1 MKMRQF
7 ILFLAVAVFA
17 AGLALPVLAS
27 NYKKPPP
34 LPVQTSPRDLHLL
47 DVGKVEEVIK
57 SDTLRIGKNQKIYK
71 IDNVRIPLQMNM
83 AARDY
88 LEENLLGKTVGVY
101 INTTDANA
109 RKNELGHIYAHIL
122 TQDGKWVQADLI
134 SRGFAYATSDE
145 NSRDLVRALY
155 KYEELG
161 RARKLGLWQYPNNDI
176 KNDAT
181 IGKYIN
187 TFNIYEGVITDV
199 RDNRKFIF
207 LNFGKDIEKNVT
219 AVIKM
224 ADQLIFVP
232 DNTITTFKYHDLKG
246 RHVRIR
252 GWFEE
257 KDGPMLMITHPEQI
271 EFPGVHGALPVP

>member
-1 MKMRQF
+1 MKMRRF
-7 ILFLAVAVFA
+7 ILFLAVAVLA

-27 NYKKPPP
+27 DYKKPPP
-34 LPVQTSPRDLHLL
+34 LPIQTNPRDLHLV
-47 DVGKVEEVIK
+47 DAGKVVEIIK
-57 SDTLRIGKNQKIYK
+57 SDTVRIGKDKKIYK
-71 IDNVRIPLQMNM
+71 IDNLRIPLQMNM
-83 AARDY
+83 AARDF
-88 LEENLLGKTVGVY
+88 LEESLLGKTVGVY
-101 INTTDANA
+101 ITSTDVNA

-122 TQDGKWVQADLI
+122 TQDGKWVQADMV
-134 SRGFAYATSDE
+134 SRGLAYATSDE
-145 NSRDLVRALY
+145 SSRDLVRALY

-161 RARKLGLWQYPNNDI
+161 RARKLGLWQYPKYDI

-187 TFNIYEGVITDV
+187 TFNIYEGVITDT
-199 RDNRKFIF
+199 RDNKRYIF

-224 ADQLIFVP
+224 TDQLIFIP
-232 DNTITTFKYHDLKG
+232 ENTISTFKYNDLKG

-257 KDGPMLMITHPEQI
+257 KDGPMLLITHPEQI

>member
-1 MKMRQF
+1 M
-7 ILFLAVAVFA
+7 
-17 AGLALPVLAS
+17 
-27 NYKKPPP
+27 
-34 LPVQTSPRDLHLL
+34 
-47 DVGKVEEVIK
+47 
-57 SDTLRIGKNQKIYK
+57 
-71 IDNVRIPLQMNM
+71 
-83 AARDY
+83 
-88 LEENLLGKTVGVY
+88 
-101 INTTDANA
+101 
-109 RKNELGHIYAHIL
+109 
-122 TQDGKWVQADLI
+122 QADLI